1 VTAGPIA
8 LVLGLSTLASGA
20 DAPPPWVDEAI
31 RAGSTAT
38 VLEAYE
44 VPAVP
49 VSFTTPFRRVARAA
63 NKAFREGRTLKPAEV
78 DPRAWVPELRVV
90 VGLLPVVDKGRLLGV
105 GDPRSVRL
113 TLGPREI
120 KPSRADHSVTA
131 QTFAVGKGRPQTVK
145 GGMLKA
151 VFVVPGTAPPGGEL
165 EIRYVWTHGGRQD
178 ERLERVPL
186 DFRATRW

>member
-1 VTAGPIA
+1 VESIA
-8 LVLGLSTLASGA
+8 VVLALSGLAAAA
-20 DAPPPWVDEAI
+20 DAPPPWVEEAI
-31 RAGSTAT
+31 RVGSTQA

-44 VPAVP
+44 VSRVP
-49 VSFTTPFRRVARAA
+49 ITFTTPFRRVVRAA
-63 NKAFREGRTLKPAEV
+63 NKAFREGRALKPSEV

-120 KPSRADHSVTA
+120 KPSRADHSLTA
-131 QTFAVGKGRPQTVK
+131 QTFAVGKGAPQTVK
-145 GGMLKA
+145 GGLLKA

-165 EIRYVWTHGGRQD
+165 EIRYVWTHDGRED
-178 ERLERVPL
+178 HRLERVPL